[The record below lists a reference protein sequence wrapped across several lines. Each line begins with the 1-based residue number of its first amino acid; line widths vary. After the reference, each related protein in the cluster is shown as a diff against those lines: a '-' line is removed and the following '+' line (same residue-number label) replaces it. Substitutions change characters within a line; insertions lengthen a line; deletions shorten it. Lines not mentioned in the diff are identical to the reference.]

1 MHVTMGA
8 PTRPYNPCGGVP
20 SGWTSPG
27 LRGRGRRASPRDK
40 TRALREVYGAK
51 PPMAVEPTTLSTWG
65 LPGMFVIA
73 ILAGSVVPVPS
84 EAMLA
89 ALIYNGTPPVLATA
103 VATVGNVL
111 GALTLYY
118 LGRWVSQGGGGPVGR
133 WVARRRQN
141 EGPRMQR
148 VEANL
153 RAWGAPALMMSW
165 LPVLGDAFVL
175 AGGFVGVR
183 PLPFVVFVTLG
194 KGLRYAFV
202 ALSTTAAM

>member
-1 MHVTMGA
+1 MPA
-8 PTRPYNPCGGVP
+8 EP
-20 SGWTSPG
+20 S
-27 LRGRGRRASPRDK
+27 
-40 TRALREVYGAK
+40 
-51 PPMAVEPTTLSTWG
+51 TLSTWG
-65 LPGMFVIA
+65 LPGMFVVA
-73 ILAGSVVPVPS
+73 MLAGSVVPVPS

-89 ALIYNGTPPVLATA
+89 TLIYNGAPPVTATV

-111 GALTLYY
+111 GALTLYL
-118 LGRWVSQGGGGPVGR
+118 LGQWVSRGGGGAVGR
-133 WVARRRQN
+133 WVERRRQKD
-141 EGPRMQR
+141 GPRMAR

-153 RAWGAPALMMSW
+153 RTWGAPALLMSW
-165 LPVLGDAFVL
+165 LPILGDAFVL